1 MSGDTV
7 TIDLVVPRLG
17 ETMEEGVLVEWLV
30 AVGDAF
36 GRGAPV
42 LEIETDKTVAEMPA
56 LVAGRLVERLAEVGE
71 TVAVGSA
78 VGRIEI
84 AAADAPSRAPS
95 NAPAGASDDGSEA
108 TSEGAPDAK
117 GAEAD
122 GGTRDDSPE
131 GVPAND
137 GAPVRATP
145 AARRLARRH
154 GLDVRDVTGTGRR
167 GRVETADVEA
177 ATPGG
182 RAVGSSAAVARPS
195 TSAAAFAPAPDG
207 AFPHDLTGPADGAP
221 WLLLHGFAADRTAW
235 ATLAHGLA
243 RAGRRTLVPD
253 LPGHGESRADARCAD
268 DLSVGLG
275 AFVRDALGEAPAHVV
290 AHSLGAAPALALA
303 DAVPL
308 ASLTLIA
315 PAGTGSTIDAEFVRA
330 MAAPASVGELA
341 HLLRR
346 LCARPNGLSA
356 AAIEALRERLARGR
370 LRTLA
375 DSLLG
380 VSGQA
385 LDLVPAIDR
394 TAARLP
400 VRVLVGHADRIVDWR
415 DACALSPRV
424 AVHHFPDAGHMPHW
438 DAPREVLA
446 LLTEGI

>member
-1 MSGDTV
+1 MSDGTV

-17 ETMEEGVLVEWLV
+17 ETMEEGALVEWLV

-36 GRGAPV
+36 ERGAPV
-42 LEIETDKTVAEMPA
+42 LEIETDKTVAEVPA

-78 VGRIEI
+78 VGRIEV
-84 AAADAPSRAPS
+84 AAADAPAEDDPT
-95 NAPAGASDDGSEA
+95 SDGDGDGDA
-108 TSEGAPDAK
+108 AEGALTHP
-117 GAEAD
+117 
-122 GGTRDDSPE
+122 PI
-131 GVPAND
+131 D

-145 AARRLARRH
+145 AARRLARRR
-154 GLDVRDVTGTGRR
+154 GIDVRGVPGTGRL

-182 RAVGSSAAVARPS
+182 RTTDAGAAGERASASSAAAL
-195 TSAAAFAPAPDG
+195 APAPDG
-207 AFPHDLTGPADGAP
+207 APHDLTGPADGAP

-235 ATLAHGLA
+235 AALAHGLA

-253 LPGHGESRADARCAD
+253 LPGHGESRAEARCAD
-268 DLSVGLG
+268 DLATGLG
-275 AFVRDALGEAPAHVV
+275 TFARDALGEAPVHVV

-303 DAVPL
+303 DALPL

-315 PAGTGSTIDAEFVRA
+315 PAGLGSTIDAHFVRA
-330 MAAPASVGELA
+330 MAGPASAGELA

-346 LCARPNGLSA
+346 LTARPNELTA
-356 AAIEALRERLARGR
+356 AALETLHERLARGR
-370 LRTLA
+370 LRILA

-380 VSGQA
+380 VSGQT
-385 LDLVPAIDR
+385 LDLVPAIGR
-394 TAARLP
+394 VAARLP

-438 DAPREVLA
+438 DAPREVLE